1 MKKNNISKLR
11 PFAMSGHY
19 KYFHKYSKMFSIC
32 LIDKCGAVIKTKGSS
47 PTGLKR
53 HLDNKHAIK
62 PKVQEPETKKARI
75 DNFME
80 FNPIPNGMDR
90 DIATLV
96 CKDLISVNRLANSS
110 TIRKWA
116 RKFYGVELP
125 SSRATLWKIVE
136 NIAIKARNNIT
147 SEIVRQKSMPSLTAD
162 EWTSPNGRRFLNI
175 NVHFSEQQFCLG
187 LARIDK
193 AANAEFLSSLM
204 KSKLGEVSAKSAVIT
219 TDGAAV
225 MGTLCK
231 KMNLVQQKCILHG
244 INLAI
249 VACLYREEID
259 LFSDIENFS
268 EEEQDSDFE
277 VQEIP
282 DIEENVTTPDDP
294 ELKTKFKSI
303 IEKVRTMNKSF
314 RYGKK
319 KDELQEIFA
328 RKSSG
333 ELNLHLD
340 VATRWNSM
348 LPMIS
353 SFLKGWDAL
362 RRYHAEKDLDFGFTL
377 DEKNALSKLQNI
389 LSSVQ
394 KMILAISKE
403 SANLMTADIAVT
415 QCITELQES
424 LGTIENPWCNNI
436 KSRYLE
442 RRTILSDVMW
452 SLSNMNN
459 FGITNIFY
467 TEPTKSQI
475 KDTYKLF
482 KNNQAETNLPET
494 DPMIIAQNPEKYQ
507 PDFIDHEYLLACL
520 KNIRPSSISSERAF
534 SVCSRILIPIRGK
547 LSNKNLDI
555 ILFLNKNL

>member
-1 MKKNNISKLR
+1 
-11 PFAMSGHY
+11 
-19 KYFHKYSKMFSIC
+19 MFSIC

-47 PTGLKR
+47 LTGLKR

-204 KSKLGEVSAKSAVIT
+204 KSKLGEFSAKSAVIT

-319 KDELQEIFA
+319 KTSYKKYLRE
-328 RKSSG
+328 K
-333 ELNLHLD
+333 
-340 VATRWNSM
+340 VAVSLTYTLT
-348 LPMIS
+348 LP
-353 SFLKGWDAL
+353 LVG
-362 RRYHAEKDLDFGFTL
+362 
-377 DEKNALSKLQNI
+377 
-389 LSSVQ
+389 
-394 KMILAISKE
+394 
-403 SANLMTADIAVT
+403 T
-415 QCITELQES
+415 QC
-424 LGTIENPWCNNI
+424 
-436 KSRYLE
+436 
-442 RRTILSDVMW
+442 
-452 SLSNMNN
+452 
-459 FGITNIFY
+459 
-467 TEPTKSQI
+467 SQ
-475 KDTYKLF
+475 
-482 KNNQAETNLPET
+482 
-494 DPMIIAQNPEKYQ
+494 
-507 PDFIDHEYLLACL
+507 
-520 KNIRPSSISSERAF
+520 
-534 SVCSRILIPIRGK
+534 
-547 LSNKNLDI
+547 
-555 ILFLNKNL
+555 